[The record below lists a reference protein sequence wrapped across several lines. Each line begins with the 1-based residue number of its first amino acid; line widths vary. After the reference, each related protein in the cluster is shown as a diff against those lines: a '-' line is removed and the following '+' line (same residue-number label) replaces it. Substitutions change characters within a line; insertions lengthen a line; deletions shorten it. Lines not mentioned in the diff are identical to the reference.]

1 MSHLTT
7 VLCVL
12 HDNQVSIADLI
23 KMILKRPEPQFES
36 IHQEMTRDIKMICT
50 NLYSNP
56 SSHKDVLNWD
66 ELHMLT
72 RKQHGR

>member
-7 VLCVL
+7 VLRVL

-23 KMILKRPEPQFES
+23 KTILKRPEPQFES
-36 IHQEMTRDIKMICT
+36 IHQEMTKDIKMICT
-50 NLYSNP
+50 NLYNNP
-56 SSHKDVLNWD
+56 SSHKDMLNWD
-66 ELHMLT
+66 ELHMLA